1 MSDYCKWILSPFT
14 ERKKRK
20 PWKKTWEK
28 YLPEE
33 RRQNLVDKDRGS
45 YYNPEQWLEEF
56 LDDKAAFYNG
66 SKVMIVV
73 MMMMR
78 FRTKTIN
85 SSSYLKVLPTIAT
98 K

>member
-1 MSDYCKWILSPFT
+1 MS
-14 ERKKRK
+14 EG
-20 PWKKTWEK
+20 
-28 YLPEE
+28 
-33 RRQNLVDKDRGS
+33 RRQNLIEKDRGS

-56 LDDKAAFYNG
+56 LDDKGAFYNG

-73 MMMMR
+73 SLPLMR
-78 FRTKTIN
+78 FITKKIN

>member
-1 MSDYCKWILSPFT
+1 MVRRIL
-14 ERKKRK
+14 R
-20 PWKKTWEK
+20 
-28 YLPEE
+28 
-33 RRQNLVDKDRGS
+33 
-45 YYNPEQWLEEF
+45 F

-78 FRTKTIN
+78 FITKTIN